1 MTVIDN
7 KLLRSKR
14 AQAVPQQNVWLA
26 SMFVLRDDPKRNHVL
41 DELIETAGLEFA
53 KTSGRLCRQ
62 AMTSVIISVNDKVA
76 SDQFFGYLA
85 IAAYV
90 FTKSM
95 GDLNDAT
102 NLVMNT
108 PFHTCNGPTVRHR
121 RVDVSCLSRD

>member
-26 SMFVLRDDPKRNHVL
+26 AMLVLRDDPKRNHVL
-41 DELIETAGLEFA
+41 DELIETAGTEFT
-53 KTSGRLCRQ
+53 KISGRLCRQ

-102 NLVMNT
+102 NLVIT
-108 PFHTCNGPTVRHR
+108 APFHARYGETVSTRKLE
-121 RVDVSCLSRD
+121 SL

>member
-1 MTVIDN
+1 
-7 KLLRSKR
+7 
-14 AQAVPQQNVWLA
+14 
-26 SMFVLRDDPKRNHVL
+26 MFVLRDDPKRNHVL
-41 DELIETAGLEFA
+41 DELIETAGPEFA

-102 NLVMNT
+102 NLVMTT
-108 PFHTCNGPTVRHR
+108 PFHTCNGQTVSTRKLE
-121 RVDVSCLSRD
+121 SL